1 MAGVRSF
8 KTTGLTFGELADE
21 LFRSTT
27 FKGSSFSR
35 IDIVFDI
42 YQVISIKSAER
53 IKRKKNT
60 VITFHSIIPT
70 HKMKQW
76 QSFLSSSK
84 NKTSLTKFLG
94 EQWMV
99 NDYSTLLHNKSI
111 YKLLQK
117 DCFMYQDSI
126 WQTVDILTCCHGQA
140 DTRMLLHAKHA
151 RNHGAARGWRL
162 YLDAVLSRR
171 NRWALHENWK
181 RQQET
186 CHQHRCR

>member
-8 KTTGLTFGELADE
+8 KTIGLTFGELADE

-94 EQWMV
+94 EQ
-99 NDYSTLLHNKSI
+99 
-111 YKLLQK
+111 
-117 DCFMYQDSI
+117 
-126 WQTVDILTCCHGQA
+126 
-140 DTRMLLHAKHA
+140 
-151 RNHGAARGWRL
+151 
-162 YLDAVLSRR
+162 
-171 NRWALHENWK
+171 
-181 RQQET
+181 
-186 CHQHRCR
+186 